1 MKAQYS
7 YPGRYYDGLMETAD
21 HPAWARFA
29 RGAIDRFSR
38 GETRTVLDLAC
49 GTGTLTALL
58 AAEGFDMTAV
68 DASPEMLA
76 EAQPKLARFTDPPVL
91 LVQGDMRDYELND
104 VVDCTVCALGSVN
117 YLTGRG
123 DLARCFK
130 NVALFSRPDALFLFD
145 VDTPRKFG
153 EIYASRDYVL
163 EGEGI
168 LCAWQNDF
176 DKKKGTCD
184 FYLSFF
190 EERPDG
196 SWLRTDE
203 WERER
208 MYTRRMIENA
218 LKGAGM
224 ELCGVFSGSPFDS
237 FAPASDCDDRWMFAA
252 RVKK

>member
-1 MKAQYS
+1 MTQYS
-7 YPGRYYDGLMETAD
+7 YPGKYYDGLMATAD

-49 GTGTLTALL
+49 GTGILTALL
-58 AAEGFDMTAV
+58 AEEGYDVTAV
-68 DASPEMLA
+68 DASPEMLMQA
-76 EAQPKLARFTDPPVL
+76 APKLTRFTDPSVL

-104 VVDCTVCALGSVN
+104 VVDCTVCALGSLN

-123 DLARCFK
+123 DLVKCFK

-145 VDTPRKFG
+145 VDTPCKFRTVYG
-153 EIYASRDYVL
+153 GRDYVL
-163 EGEGI
+163 ETDGV

-176 DKKKGTCD
+176 DEKRGTCD

-190 EERPDG
+190 EELPDG
-196 SWLRTDE
+196 RWLRTDE
-203 WERER
+203 YERER

-218 LKGAGM
+218 LKAAGM
-224 ELCGVFSGSPFDS
+224 ELCGVFSGDRFDS
-237 FAPASDCDDRWMFAA
+237 FLPASDTDERWMVAA
-252 RVKK
+252 RIIK